1 MAMHRR
7 IPKKNRKKLKSVDP
21 FNNKANAARFQ
32 DKNKSSNQ
40 APANLKDEQPL
51 TKAMMNMMS
60 TNNPI
65 VTKEDLKKKKKQK
78 NAVLKQAEELGMK
91 KGKFETVTRFVKR
104 IEGTLHR
111 KINDQIAIAKHG
123 LAGRKQ
129 ADIDADYKI
138 LEDAEK
144 RKKDQEKREIEN
156 KIKEAKKKREQE
168 AKRREEADRAKEQRK
183 ADKRKLK
190 EEKEKEKEESMDEE
204 ENSDDSDD
212 EDGQKKK
219 KVQKVEEEK
228 NKKAPK
234 LSKKERRKETLK
246 ARKTDEQKR
255 KAGEAIMNS
264 REVIEFG
271 ERYDAPPTFGGHL
284 KKKFEP
290 LMAKAGQKTLLLH
303 SMLQKGS
310 QKTEYLNDT
319 TKIQEERQRVIDAYR
334 NMKKQKNIAN
344 NYGRGNPSS
353 E

>member
-1 MAMHRR
+1 MALHRR

-32 DKNKSSNQ
+32 DKKKQSNQ
-40 APANLKDEQPL
+40 APTNLKDEQPL
-51 TKAMMNMMS
+51 SKALQNLIAK
-60 TNNPI
+60 PI
-65 VTKEDLKKKKKQK
+65 VTKVEAKKKKKQK

-91 KGKFETVTRFVKR
+91 KGKFETISRFVKR
-104 IEGTLHR
+104 IEGTLHSR
-111 KINDQIAIAKHG
+111 INEQIAIAKHG
-123 LAGRKQ
+123 MAGRKQ
-129 ADIDADYKI
+129 EEIDADYKV

-156 KIKEAKKKREQE
+156 KIKDAKKKREQE
-168 AKRREEADRAKEQRK
+168 AKRRDDADKAKEKKK
-183 ADKRKLK
+183 AEKWKAIVEEEEEK
-190 EEKEKEKEESMDEE
+190 EEKEKNVDE
-204 ENSDDSDD
+204 DSDD
-212 EDGQKKK
+212 EDEDESQKPKK
-219 KVQKVEEEK
+219 QKVENEGDG
-228 NKKAPK
+228 KKASK
-234 LSKKERRKETLK
+234 MSKKDRRKETLK

-255 KAGEAIMNS
+255 KAGEALINS

-271 ERYDAPPTFGGHL
+271 ERYDAPPTFAGHL

-303 SMLQKGS
+303 SMLQKGT
-310 QKTEYLNDT
+310 QKTEYLNDS

-334 NMKKQKNIAN
+334 DIKKQKNIAN